1 MSSNHER
8 RRIEQTP
15 PSRSKRAR
23 LGAVPQMAFAAV
35 MMLAGVVW
43 AGTRVGMVYAKPGE
57 LLALPATV
65 VKQTLTPEEILIG
78 DATP

>member
-8 RRIEQTP
+8 RRIEQAP
-15 PSRSKRAR
+15 PSGSTRTR
-23 LGAVPQMAFAAV
+23 LGTVPQIVFASV

-43 AGTRVGMVYAKPGE
+43 AGTRAGTVYAKPGE

-65 VKQTLTPEEILIG
+65 VKPPFYKEGSHL
-78 DATP
+78 